1 LSTLLLVEIHRETLL
16 RKQIKTLGGTGHLH
30 LERSHGILR
39 CSERSR
45 QVGTITLLLLLLLLL
60 ELLLQLIMLQLK
72 LLLQLITLL
81 LLEELLH
88 LNVHGTGYLMP
99 GEPISR
105 DEEPLLTIAAWLPGF
120 SPIGVFLDEGCDD
133 VHVLVDL
140 LMVLLLMVLLL
151 MVLLRLSLLLISHV
165 ALTLIVGG
173 GKGERRERRRISSLT
188 VLLAAGE
195 AEREAV
201 GVVLMVT
208 HFENDG
214 M

>member
-1 LSTLLLVEIHRETLL
+1 MSTLLVEIHRKTLL

-105 DEEPLLTIAAWLPGF
+105 DEEPLLTIAARLPGF
-120 SPIGVFLDEGCDD
+120 SPIGVFLEEGCDD
-133 VHVLVDL
+133 VHVLVD
-140 LMVLLLMVLLL
+140 LLMVLLL

-188 VLLAAGE
+188 VLLAAAE

-208 HFENDG
+208 HFEIDG
-214 M
+214 I

>member
-1 LSTLLLVEIHRETLL
+1 LSTLLVEIHRKTLL

-45 QVGTITLLLLLLLLL
+45 QVGTITLLLLLLLLLL

-105 DEEPLLTIAAWLPGF
+105 DEEPLLTIVARLPGF
-120 SPIGVFLDEGCDD
+120 SPIGVFLEEGCDD
-133 VHVLVDL
+133 VHVLVD
-140 LMVLLLMVLLL
+140 LLMVLLL

-173 GKGERRERRRISSLT
+173 GKGERRERRRISCLT
-188 VLLAAGE
+188 ELLAAAE

-208 HFENDG
+208 HFEIDG
-214 M
+214 I

>member
-1 LSTLLLVEIHRETLL
+1 MSTLLLVEIHRETLL

-45 QVGTITLLLLLLLLL
+45 QVGTITLMLLLLLLL

-140 LMVLLLMVLLL
+140 LMVLLLI
-151 MVLLRLSLLLISHV
+151 LLRLSPLLISHV

>member
-1 LSTLLLVEIHRETLL
+1 MSTLLVEIHRKTLL

-39 CSERSR
+39 GSERSR

-60 ELLLQLIMLQLK
+60 ELLLKLIMLQLK

-105 DEEPLLTIAAWLPGF
+105 DEEPLLTIAARLPGF
-120 SPIGVFLDEGCDD
+120 SPVGVFLEEGCDD
-133 VHVLVDL
+133 VHVLVD
-140 LMVLLLMVLLL
+140 LLMVLLL

-173 GKGERRERRRISSLT
+173 GKGERRERRRISCLT
-188 VLLAAGE
+188 ELLAAAE

-208 HFENDG
+208 HFEIDG
-214 M
+214 I

>member
-1 LSTLLLVEIHRETLL
+1 
-16 RKQIKTLGGTGHLH
+16 
-30 LERSHGILR
+30 
-39 CSERSR
+39 
-45 QVGTITLLLLLLLLL
+45 
-60 ELLLQLIMLQLK
+60 
-72 LLLQLITLL
+72 
-81 LLEELLH
+81 
-88 LNVHGTGYLMP
+88 MP

-140 LMVLLLMVLLL
+140 LMVLLLI
-151 MVLLRLSLLLISHV
+151 LLRLSPLLISHV

>member
-1 LSTLLLVEIHRETLL
+1 MSTLLLVEIHRETLL

-45 QVGTITLLLLLLLLL
+45 QVGTITLMLLLLLLL

-140 LMVLLLMVLLL
+140 LMVLLLI
-151 MVLLRLSLLLISHV
+151 LLRPSPLLISHV